1 MSIGHLLVFANGE
14 LLYPQAARQMAARAD
29 KIIAADGGLAH
40 VQALNL
46 KPDLL
51 VGDLDSVTPEQIRW
65 AEEVGAEVR
74 KYPVEKDETDLE
86 LALQEAVETGCSRI
100 TITGALGGRLDQ
112 MLSNIYLLNL
122 PVLAGLDVRIDDGV
136 QEVILIHGSVDLQ
149 GSPGDTVSLLPLSP
163 IVRGISTRGLRYPLI
178 EESLIFYHSR
188 GISNEMISENASIQI
203 QSGILL
209 CIHARC
215 EVAS

>member
-122 PVLAGLDVRIDDGV
+122 PVLAGLDVRIDDGM

-188 GISNEMISENASIQI
+188 GISNEMISQNASIQI

>member
-46 KPDLL
+46 EPDLL

-188 GISNEMISENASIQI
+188 GISNEMISQNASIQI

>member
-188 GISNEMISENASIQI
+188 GISNEMISQNASIQI

>member
-29 KIIAADGGLAH
+29 RIIAADGGLAH

-65 AEEVGAEVR
+65 AEEMGAEVR
-74 KYPVEKDETDLE
+74 RYPVEKDETDLE

-112 MLSNIYLLNL
+112 TLSNIYLLNL
-122 PVLAGLDVRIDDGV
+122 PVLAGIDVRIDDGA
-136 QEVILIHGSVDLQ
+136 QEVILIHGAVDLQ

-178 EESLIFYHSR
+178 DESLIFYHSR
-188 GISNEMISENASIQI
+188 GISNEMISENASVQI

>member
-46 KPDLL
+46 EPDLL

-122 PVLAGLDVRIDDGV
+122 PVLAGLDVRIDDGM

-163 IVRGISTRGLRYPLI
+163 IVRGISTSGLRHPLI

-188 GISNEMISENASIQI
+188 GISNEMISQNASIQI